1 VAGAE
6 IQTTTTDYY
15 PYILAWYSCG
25 EKLIA
30 STSVPEKER
39 LSLLHDIGLHSVDRS
54 KEFMT
59 LVMAVIAAESSF
71 NKKARSRARAVGL
84 MQLTNIG
91 VREAI
96 AQCEYARIKT
106 KHLYQTRHNIKY
118 GTCLLQYYLNEVNG
132 DTMMAL
138 ILYNGGYKQ
147 LTSFMERGKL
157 VKETADY
164 VIRVNSYLR
173 RCKL

>member
-1 VAGAE
+1 M
-6 IQTTTTDYY
+6 
-15 PYILAWYSCG
+15 AWYECG
-25 EKLIA
+25 EKLIQD
-30 STSVPEKER
+30 TP
-39 LSLLHDIGLHSVDRS
+39 LSLKEQHDILHDIGIHSVDRS
-54 KEFMT
+54 KEFMM
-59 LVMAVIAAESSF
+59 LVVAVIAAESSF
-71 NKKARSRARAVGL
+71 NKKARSRAKAIGL
-84 MQLTNIG
+84 MQLTMVG

-96 AQCEYARIKT
+96 AQCEYAKIKT

-118 GTCLLQYYLNEVNG
+118 GTCLLRYYLDQVNG

-147 LTSFMERGKL
+147 LTSFIERGRV

-173 RCKL
+173 RCKLWTAF